1 MAKREK
7 RLSHLENIRNEDLRL
22 DRNLLK
28 DRAAETLRDYIST
41 GRIPEG
47 TKLTEREVSR
57 LLGISRMPAHEALT
71 ILEAEGLVVSRPDG
85 RYVIELSEK
94 DVRDLHA
101 LRQTLE
107 RLAVEL
113 AAANANNENRAALW
127 ASLCRLEQA
136 AASGDL
142 GDCTKC
148 DMALHQTIWRQADN
162 PHLLRVLDSVLGT
175 IFVLAERVKVY
186 GQEDLTRMIGGHRRL
201 IELISAGDGAGAAE
215 VIESH
220 LKSSLTES
228 LRTFQIPHR
237 AHTEGA

>member
-1 MAKREK
+1 MTKSEK
-7 RLSHLENIRNEDLRL
+7 RLSHLENIRNEDLKL

-101 LRQTLE
+101 LRQALE
-107 RLAVEL
+107 CLAVEL
-113 AAANANNENRAALW
+113 AAANASDENRAALR
-127 ASLCRLEQA
+127 ASLSELEQA
-136 AASGDL
+136 VASGDP
-142 GDCTKC
+142 GNCTKC
-148 DMALHQTIWRQADN
+148 DMSLHQTLWRQADN

-186 GQEDLTRMIGGHRRL
+186 GQEDLARMLNGHRRL
-201 IELISAGDGAGAAE
+201 VELVSTGDGAGAAA
-215 VIESH
+215 VLKSH
-220 LKSSLTES
+220 LRSSLTWS
-228 LRTFQIPHR
+228 LRTFQIPQQ
-237 AHTEGA
+237 AAAEGA

>member
-1 MAKREK
+1 MAKSEK
-7 RLSHLENIRNEDLRL
+7 RLSHLENIRSEDLRL

-107 RLAVEL
+107 CLAVEL
-113 AAANANNENRAALW
+113 AAANASDENRAALQ
-127 ASLCRLEQA
+127 ASLHELEQA
-136 AASGDL
+136 VASGDPSN
-142 GDCTKC
+142 CTKC

-162 PHLLRVLDSVLGT
+162 PHLLRVLVSVLGT

-186 GQEDLTRMIGGHRRL
+186 GQEDLTRMLDGHRRL
-201 IELISAGDGAGAAE
+201 IELISAGEGAGAAA
-215 VIESH
+215 VLESH
-220 LKSSLTES
+220 LKSSLRES
-228 LRTFQIPHR
+228 LRTFQIPYQ
-237 AHTEGA
+237 APTEGA